1 MVFETVSKKYNLNI
15 GDFPPVQNVQDK
27 LRDMDFSKFSRLKTD
42 LIDELDE
49 ILLTSVPRLLE
60 SLPGINSSAITA
72 DGSGADNLLALL
84 GPGLLVIKH
93 GKQS

>member
-1 MVFETVSKKYNLNI
+1 MVFETVAKKYNLNS

-42 LIDELDE
+42 MIDGLDE
-49 ILLTSVPRLLE
+49 ILLNAVPRLLE
-60 SLPGINSSAITA
+60 SLPGINSSAIAA

-93 GKQS
+93 GKL